1 MENSNFRS
9 DQIKRRGD
17 YNPSGPQ
24 EAFIVPLL
32 KEAIE
37 TRLEKLSSRL
47 SDSQD
52 KKLRVLDVGCGRQP
66 FRDFFP
72 ISLFDYRSFDVQN
85 HDGQPLDFVG
95 PIDGELPDDLASE
108 EPFDFIL
115 CTEVLEH
122 VADWNKAF
130 QNFAQL
136 LAPGGELLLTA
147 PFFYPLHEQPYD
159 YWRPTPFA
167 IKFFAKKH
175 GLEVFEN
182 ESLGSSLD
190 IVGTLLA
197 RQELVALD
205 HFIFLGSS
213 VGKIGPRWSA
223 ASPQTPSKPS
233 LAESRG
239 GSGTSLHQQ
248 SCHTSQEGRSS
259 LTHHPGKL
267 SAQQTPALP

>member
-1 MENSNFRS
+1 MDNSNFRS

-47 SDSQD
+47 CDSQD
-52 KKLRVLDVGCGRQP
+52 KRLRVLDVGCGRQP

-130 QNFAQL
+130 QNFVQL
-136 LAPGGELLLTA
+136 LGVEGEILLTA
-147 PFFYPLHEQPYD
+147 PFFYPLHEEPYD
-159 YWRPTPFA
+159 YWRPTPFT
-167 IKFFAKKH
+167 IKLFSERH
-175 GLEVFEN
+175 GLEVAES

-197 RQELVALD
+197 RQELRARRHENFTDRQWAKLARVGQRLLHKLLLSRRLQSHVVD
-205 HFIFLGSS
+205 LGPLYISN
-213 VGKIGPRWSA
+213 
-223 ASPQTPSKPS
+223 
-233 LAESRG
+233 LATLRKKAG
-239 GSGTSLHQQ
+239 
-248 SCHTSQEGRSS
+248 CR
-259 LTHHPGKL
+259 
-267 SAQQTPALP
+267 